1 MALGARYH
9 PDHTDFTV
17 WAPQRNRVELL
28 LTGSNERTVAMERD
42 HRGYWGTRVDN
53 LPAGARYRFC
63 LDGADSW
70 PDPASAYQPDGVHG
84 ASAVVDHDSFA
95 WRDDGWAG
103 MSLRDMVQY
112 ELHVGTFTEAGT
124 FDAVIERLDNLKQ
137 LGVSAIE
144 LLPVAQFP
152 GSRNWGYD
160 GAYPFAVQNSYG
172 GPDGL
177 KRLVDA
183 CHARGMAVVLD
194 VVYNHLGPEG
204 NYLGQFAPYFTDKY
218 RTPWGQAVNF
228 DDAWSDGVREYFIRN
243 ALYWFD
249 VYHIDALRLDA
260 IHGIFDF
267 SARHI
272 LAEMADRVNEL
283 AEKNGR
289 EYILIAESDLNDVRV
304 IRERSQGGYAVP
316 AQWSDD
322 FHHSVHTLL
331 TGEDKGY
338 YADFGRLADLV
349 KALNDGFVYDWR
361 YSEYRRRCHGSSS
374 LDIPAE
380 RFVVFLQNHDQ
391 VGNRM
396 LGERLSHL
404 VPFEAAKLAAAVM
417 LTSPYVPM
425 LFMGEEY
432 AETSPFYYF
441 VSHGDPD
448 LVEAVRNGRTEEF
461 RSFGWEQEPPDPQ
474 SEETFAASRLRW
486 ELQFEGEHK
495 VMRDF
500 YRQLIAYRRTIPA
513 LLTLDKQKS
522 EAFLGEQS
530 RIVGLHRTQ
539 SPQEILCLF
548 NFSEEPSR
556 WINNRL
562 RGSARKI
569 MDSSISM
576 WNGPGGTAADR
587 LEPGGTVLLP
597 GHGFVMYDMKDSA

>member
-1 MALGARYH
+1 MSLGARYG
-9 PDHTDFTV
+9 PEHTDFTV
-17 WAPQRNRVELL
+17 WAPLRNHVELL
-28 LTGSNERTVAMERD
+28 LTGPKERTVAMERD
-42 HRGYWGTRVDN
+42 DRGYWRTRVDN
-53 LPAGARYRFC
+53 LPAGASYRFR

-70 PDPASAYQPDGVHG
+70 PDPASAYQPDGVHD

-95 WRDDGWAG
+95 WSDDGWTG
-103 MSLRDMVQY
+103 MALRDMVQY

-204 NYLGQFAPYFTDKY
+204 NYLGQYAPYFTDKY
-218 RTPWGQAVNF
+218 RTPWGQAINF
-228 DDAWSDGVREYFIRN
+228 DDAWSDGVREYFIQN

-249 VYHIDALRLDA
+249 IYHIDALRLDA

-272 LAEMADRVNEL
+272 LAEMTDRVNEL
-283 AEKNGR
+283 AQKHGR
-289 EYILIAESDLNDVRV
+289 QYILIAESDLNDVRV
-304 IRERSQGGYAVP
+304 IRERSHGGYAVP

-331 TGEDKGY
+331 TDENKGY
-338 YADFGRLADLV
+338 YADFGNLADLV

-361 YSEYRRRCHGSSS
+361 YSQYRRRHHGSSS

-404 VPFEAAKLAAAVM
+404 VSFEAAKLAAAVM
-417 LTSPYVPM
+417 LVSPYVPM

-448 LVEAVRNGRTEEF
+448 LVEAVRNGRKEEF

-474 SEETFAASRLRW
+474 SEATFAASRLRW

-513 LLTLDKQKS
+513 LLSLDKQKS
-522 EAFLGEQS
+522 EAVLGEQS
-530 RIVGLHRTQ
+530 RTVGLHRTQ

-548 NFSEEPSR
+548 NFSEQSSH
-556 WINNRL
+556 WTNDRL
-562 RGSARKI
+562 RSSARKI

-576 WNGPGGTAADR
+576 WNGPG
-587 LEPGGTVLLP
+587 
-597 GHGFVMYDMKDSA
+597 